1 MLKLS
6 SLVWKGRF
14 IAGYGTKTNAYMI
27 TVRAKNMNILSIA
40 IIIFI
45 ILESLNV
52 LTLYFVPGS
61 TKGNGL
67 GVFDAW
73 ERSKT
78 DPEMHQFVRY
88 LVNWV
93 AGTKLI
99 FIALLLV
106 ILLTAGESTQLLTA
120 VALIA
125 SIASFFWRLYPI
137 IKSLDAE
144 GHITPPGYSRTL
156 TIMIAGFMG
165 LFAVALAWS
174 LLLN

>member
-1 MLKLS
+1 M
-6 SLVWKGRF
+6 
-14 IAGYGTKTNAYMI
+14 T
-27 TVRAKNMNILSIA
+27 ILSIA

-45 ILESLNV
+45 VLESLNV
-52 LTLYFVPGS
+52 LTLYFSPGS
-61 TKGNGL
+61 RMGNGL

-73 ERSKT
+73 ERSKA

-106 ILLTAGESTQLLTA
+106 ILFTASESTQLVTVIAML
-120 VALIA
+120 A
-125 SIASFFWRLYPI
+125 SISSFFWRLFPI

-144 GHITPPGYSRTL
+144 KHITPAGYSRTL
-156 TIMIAGFMG
+156 EIMIAGFMG
-165 LFAVALAWS
+165 LFALALAGS
-174 LLLN
+174 LALP